1 LNGEKVKQ
9 KTMNQTE
16 AQRSKAKL
24 DRGGGMRDER
34 KKRRRRRRR
43 RRRRP
48 LDLG

>member
-9 KTMNQTE
+9 KTMKQTK
-16 AQRSKAKL
+16 AKRSTAKL

-34 KKRRRRRRR
+34 KKKRRRRRR